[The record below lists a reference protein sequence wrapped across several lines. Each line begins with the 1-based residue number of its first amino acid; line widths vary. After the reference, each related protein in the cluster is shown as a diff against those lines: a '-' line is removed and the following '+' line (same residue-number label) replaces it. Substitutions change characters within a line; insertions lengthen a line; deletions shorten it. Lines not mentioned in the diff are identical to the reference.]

1 MTNIKKNDNLNE
13 SVHGRC
19 NLANRFDLPDMR
31 SHLLY
36 WPIVICGIVADLW
49 SKHAVFMFLGKRVS
63 DGYEYSVIDGFFK
76 LVMRE
81 NSGAA
86 FSIASGRTV
95 MLVTVSVVAFVIVV
109 GLFLFG
115 KMHGRLMH
123 IGLAL
128 FTAGIV
134 GNLYDRI
141 FNDGYVRDFL
151 DVYYRDHHWP
161 AFNVADSM
169 LCTAVGL
176 LIITNLM
183 SGFSEKPDPPQT
195 EEL

>member
-1 MTNIKKNDNLNE
+1 MTNIENNDNSSE
-13 SVHGRC
+13 SVHRKWIR
-19 NLANRFDLPDMR
+19 LDHFSLPDMK

-36 WPIVICGIVADLW
+36 WPIVICGILADLW
-49 SKHAVFMFLGKRVS
+49 SKHAVFAFLDKRAS

-95 MLVTVSVVAFVIVV
+95 MLVTVSVAAFVIVL

-115 KMHGRLMH
+115 KIRGRLMH

-141 FNDGYVRDFL
+141 FNEGYVRDFL
-151 DVYYRDHHWP
+151 DVYCKDHHWP

-176 LIITNLM
+176 LIITNLI
-183 SGFSEKPDPPQT
+183 SDSSEKPDLPQT

>member
-1 MTNIKKNDNLNE
+1 MTNIEKNDNSNE
-13 SVHGRC
+13 SVHRKCTLSGH
-19 NLANRFDLPDMR
+19 LGFPDMR

-49 SKHAVFMFLGKRVS
+49 SKHAVFMFLGKRAS
-63 DGYEYSVIDGFFK
+63 NGYEYSVIDGFFK
-76 LVMRE
+76 LVMLE

-95 MLVTVSVVAFVIVV
+95 MLVTVSVVAFIIVV

-115 KMHGRLMH
+115 KMHGRLMN

-141 FNDGYVRDFL
+141 FNDGSVRDFL

-176 LIITNLM
+176 LIIANLM
-183 SGFSEKPDPPQT
+183 SGSSEKPDPPRT